1 MMKFERVLEDGQF
14 EIFRSTNHSDKNR
27 AGEIIHDWDAGT
39 LAAIVV
45 DPVDDGQIMNL
56 GEFDSA
62 DIAARH
68 LECEV
73 THRLVVGP
81 DALVVQRAVGRR
93 DDLGSWVVVEHGPDN
108 LTEQEKRKMAFMF

>member
-39 LAAIVV
+39 WAAIVV
-45 DPVDDGQIMNL
+45 DPVDDGQLVNL

-62 DIAARH
+62 EIAARH
-68 LECEV
+68 LEAEV

-81 DALVVQRAVGRR
+81 DAFWAHRLEAV
-93 DDLGSWVVVEHGPDN
+93 DPAN